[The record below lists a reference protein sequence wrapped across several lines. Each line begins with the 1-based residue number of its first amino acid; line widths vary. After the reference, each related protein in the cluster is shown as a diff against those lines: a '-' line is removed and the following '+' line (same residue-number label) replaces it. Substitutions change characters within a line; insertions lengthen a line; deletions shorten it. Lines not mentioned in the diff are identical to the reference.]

1 VREEMEFDI
10 TNFETEMNRGFLQ
23 ILVLAV
29 LEQKMYGYQMLKFL
43 EQAGYKVEE
52 NTLYPILRRLEKNGL
67 IKSEWDV
74 SGDRPK
80 KFYIITPSGRATRK
94 KAMSIWEDQSNIL
107 RKIMEGKSHV
117 SKP

>member
-1 VREEMEFDI
+1 MEIDI
-10 TNFETEMNRGFLQ
+10 TNLETEMNRGFLQ

-29 LEQKMYGYQMLKFL
+29 LEQKMYGYKMLKFL
-43 EQAGYKVEE
+43 EETGYAVEE

-80 KFYIITPSGRATRK
+80 KFYLVTPQGRSVRK
-94 KAMSIWEDQSNIL
+94 KALSIWEEQSDIL
-107 RKIMEGKSHV
+107 KKITEHKSHV
-117 SKP
+117 SKS